1 MPKVVI
7 QEPTPEESQII
18 LSDLAAVMERIIAK
32 EFGTKVEVEL
42 TWKTETNPKEIIG
55 A

>member
-1 MPKVVI
+1 MPKIII
-7 QEPTPEESQII
+7 QEPTSEESPII

-32 EFGTKVEVEL
+32 EYGVKVEVEL
-42 TWKTETNPKEIIG
+42 FWETDISPKEIIG